1 MDNKKKTGSVRVW
14 RRIIQVISF
23 LVLPGLFTS
32 IFYAMKEIY
41 SGIFTGTFS
50 LSAMFPQLLLFL
62 GSMIITILTGRFFCG
77 FLCSFGAMG
86 DFLWYLTKKT
96 GKKGLKVSEKVDG
109 WLKNLK
115 YVILMFIILGI
126 WTFHLGNLDSMT
138 GPWAVFGMYSKIG
151 SLPSVR
157 YLFTTGGL
165 LLLLIIAGSFLI
177 ERFFCRYLCPLG
189 AVFAILSRFR
199 LFRIKKERSK
209 CGSCRL
215 CTSKCS
221 MGIPL
226 YQYDTVTSGE
236 CIDCFECTSVCPRH
250 NARANGA
257 PVAVSAVSAAAMFGL
272 VYAGNTQAQMVSS
285 QTPVTVQVQSNT
297 GNYIDGTYTGTGQGF
312 RGETKTSV
320 TVENGNITDIT
331 VLSYEDDKPYFSK
344 AVEKVTAE
352 IINSQST
359 EVDAVSGATFSSNGI
374 MESVANAL
382 NVSYNNPNST
392 LKSEGRGHHGKK

>member
-1 MDNKKKTGSVRVW
+1 MDNKKKRSSVRVW

-41 SGIFTGTFS
+41 SAALEGNFS
-50 LSAMFPQLLLFL
+50 FSAMLPQLILFL

-86 DFLWYLTKKT
+86 DFLWFLSKKT
-96 GKKGLKVSEKVDG
+96 GNKGLKVNEKADA

-115 YVILMFIILGI
+115 YVILVFIIFGI
-126 WTFHLGNLDSMT
+126 WTFHIGGLDNMT

-151 SLPSVR
+151 SWPSVR
-157 YLFTTGGL
+157 YLFTIGGF
-165 LLLLIIAGSFLI
+165 LLLLIIIGSFLV

-189 AVFAILSRFR
+189 AVFAIMSRFR
-199 LFRIKKERSK
+199 LFRIKKDRSK

-236 CIDCFECTSVCPRH
+236 CIDCFECTAGCPRQ

-285 QTPVTVQVQSNT
+285 QTPAAVEVRTET
-297 GNYIDGTYTGTGQGF
+297 GSYADGTYTGTGQGF

-331 VLSYEDDKPYFSK
+331 VLSYEDDKPYFNK

-352 IINSQST
+352 ILNSQSA

-382 NVSYNNPNST
+382 NISYTNPNST
-392 LKSEGRGHHGKK
+392 LKSEGHGHHGKK

>member
-14 RRIIQVISF
+14 RRIIQFLSF
-23 LVLPGLFTS
+23 LALPGLFTS
-32 IFYAMKEIY
+32 IFYAMKEIF
-41 SGIFTGTFS
+41 SAILAGTFS
-50 LSAMFPQLLLFL
+50 LSAMFPQLLLFS

-86 DFLWYLTKKT
+86 DFLWFLSKKT
-96 GKKGLKVSEKVDG
+96 WKKGLKISEKTDA

-115 YVILMFIILGI
+115 YVILVFIILGI

-151 SLPSVR
+151 SWPSLR
-157 YLFTTGGL
+157 YLFTIGGF

-189 AVFAILSRFR
+189 AVFAIFSRYR

-236 CIDCFECTSVCPRH
+236 CIDCFECTASCPR
-250 NARANGA
+250 NNVRANGA

-285 QTPVTVQVQSNT
+285 QTPATIQVQSNT

-331 VLSYEDDKPYFSK
+331 VLSYEDDKSYFGR

-392 LKSEGRGHHGKK
+392 LKSEGRGHHRKK

>member
-1 MDNKKKTGSVRVW
+1 
-14 RRIIQVISF
+14 
-23 LVLPGLFTS
+23 
-32 IFYAMKEIY
+32 
-41 SGIFTGTFS
+41 
-50 LSAMFPQLLLFL
+50 
-62 GSMIITILTGRFFCG
+62 
-77 FLCSFGAMG
+77 
-86 DFLWYLTKKT
+86 
-96 GKKGLKVSEKVDG
+96 
-109 WLKNLK
+109 
-115 YVILMFIILGI
+115 
-126 WTFHLGNLDSMT
+126 
-138 GPWAVFGMYSKIG
+138 
-151 SLPSVR
+151 
-157 YLFTTGGL
+157 
-165 LLLLIIAGSFLI
+165 
-177 ERFFCRYLCPLG
+177 
-189 AVFAILSRFR
+189 
-199 LFRIKKERSK
+199 
-209 CGSCRL
+209 
-215 CTSKCS
+215 

-236 CIDCFECTSVCPRH
+236 CIDCFECTASCPRN

-285 QTPVTVQVQSNT
+285 QTPATIQVQSNT

-331 VLSYEDDKPYFSK
+331 VLSYEDDKSYFDR

-359 EVDAVSGATFSSNGI
+359 EVDAVTGATFSSNGI

-392 LKSEGRGHHGKK
+392 LKSEGRGHHRKK